1 MLGHDCAMI
10 CRNKWSNIQSRKEL
24 IQSLIRG
31 DEKIY
36 DFDPEWLDELKLIL
50 GLCWQRGRRDGSDG
64 GIGGYSEVLDNLS
77 GCQYETF
84 VPCDDGVA
92 SKRNFLNDMRTR
104 FELIAKSQEYIGLV
118 MDLSE
123 EEDDLDISVKIC
135 SGAVLDSMNFIEW
148 GI

>member
-1 MLGHDCAMI
+1 LLGHDCAMI
-10 CRNKWSNIQSRKEL
+10 CRTKWSNLQSRKEL

-31 DEKIY
+31 DENIS

-84 VPCDDGVA
+84 FACDDGVA
-92 SKRNFLNDMRTR
+92 SKRNFLNDMRKR
-104 FELIAKSQEYIGLV
+104 FELIAKSQKYIDLV